1 MRCRGEKFFSSTC
14 PASTAVS
21 SSSSSANSGTCFNT
35 SGLQDIGHLSA
46 EWDCFSVFQAF
57 DASATRDS
65 FASSKPDD
73 WQGFKKHSAMVGQVG
88 KGGKLGKMLRTK
100 TPWVKT
106 RRLKL
111 FPYST
116 TRISTSCAAAYSF
129 SRSDILCPQ
138 RPSPSGPL
146 KEMMTAS
153 TCFVAAVTIVLSES
167 LVALPCGP
175 TVSANNG
182 NPSRFKWYLPMPL
195 YVSPSRPARKIMSPT
210 TCPRS
215 YSPTGRRLST
225 DTRLIT
231 STMALISGKPFPA
244 TTRRNSASA
253 EFRYRAGSFPK
264 ALYALRV
271 VSTCVDSSTPRGKGN
286 F

>member
-106 RRLKL
+106 RWPKTISL
-111 FPYST
+111 FDHPDFHVLRRGILLQQVRHSLPPAPQSFRAAKRNDDCQHLLRRRRNHRSF
-116 TRISTSCAAAYSF
+116 RIA
-129 SRSDILCPQ
+129 R
-138 RPSPSGPL
+138 G
-146 KEMMTAS
+146 
-153 TCFVAAVTIVLSES
+153 AAVRANGIGKQRQPFQIQMVFADAFVRFAFASRAKNN
-167 LVALPCGP
+167 VADNVPQVIQP
-175 TVSANNG
+175 NWQA
-182 NPSRFKWYLPMPL
+182 
-195 YVSPSRPARKIMSPT
+195 A
-210 TCPRS
+210 PRI
-215 YSPTGRRLST
+215 PG
-225 DTRLIT
+225 
-231 STMALISGKPFPA
+231 
-244 TTRRNSASA
+244 
-253 EFRYRAGSFPK
+253 
-264 ALYALRV
+264 
-271 VSTCVDSSTPRGKGN
+271 
-286 F
+286 